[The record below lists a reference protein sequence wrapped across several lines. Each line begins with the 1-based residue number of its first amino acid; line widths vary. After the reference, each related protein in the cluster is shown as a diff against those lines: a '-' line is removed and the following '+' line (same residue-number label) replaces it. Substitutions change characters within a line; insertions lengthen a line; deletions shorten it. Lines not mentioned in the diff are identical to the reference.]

1 MKEKLKNFFK
11 DKKLWSSFVELLAT
25 ILIVFISFFSG
36 FSYGVTI
43 DDDIRDEFIADC
55 FPVSNTE
62 QSSLNI
68 EIDKKE
74 IIDSNIPTNVYLG
87 TISSTLGRIDHI
99 NNVDIDYLISFAV
112 DININ
117 VSINND
123 NIIFSDVSYTFS
135 VFLNEINFLVN
146 TRLARYTYIYPLT
159 YNDFEFS
166 LPKNFNGQNYYLPL
180 PYFIIN
186 EELGATMVSF
196 VIDNNFNVVNNQ
208 FFYNSTYDFYSLTSW
223 YNNIGVQILTDYD
236 QYFGTQSETFY
247 EDYILLFSNLSY
259 SNDVYTYVSNFYLTM
274 YNNYLSSWIVSAFG
288 GVSAEELEQ
297 AYQQGF
303 NIGYQSGEIEGVTQ
317 FKLSQ
322 EFQDILNNEYQ
333 DGINKGKEIRD
344 EEYEQTDTV
353 FTKIWTFLRDTIS
366 TTLSIFNIQ
375 IMPGIPLYFIVVIP
389 IVIGL
394 ILWLFK
400 LLQR

>member
-11 DKKLWSSFVELLAT
+11 DKKLWRSFVELLAT

-36 FSYGVTI
+36 FAYGVTI
-43 DDDIRDEFIADC
+43 DDEIRDEFITDC

-62 QSSLNI
+62 HSSLNI
-68 EIDKKE
+68 VIDKKSAFIPNE
-74 IIDSNIPTNVYLG
+74 DLEYVAIPQTDVNNIFIFDINYLFNTIIEYDSFTDIFNLIGSSQQLFRYSYSFNGVSYQNNVLLEKTSSSDYNMLSIKIQILKNG
-87 TISSTLGRIDHI
+87 SVNSTLNMAGLRYSTDSSSYLSTSF
-99 NNVDIDYLISFAV
+99 NNLGLSISLSSF
-112 DININ
+112 
-117 VSINND
+117 
-123 NIIFSDVSYTFS
+123 
-135 VFLNEINFLVN
+135 
-146 TRLARYTYIYPLT
+146 IY
-159 YNDFEFS
+159 
-166 LPKNFNGQNYYLPL
+166 
-180 PYFIIN
+180 
-186 EELGATMVSF
+186 
-196 VIDNNFNVVNNQ
+196 
-208 FFYNSTYDFYSLTSW
+208 YS
-223 YNNIGVQILTDYD
+223 
-236 QYFGTQSETFY
+236 
-247 EDYILLFSNLSY
+247 SNY
-259 SNDVYTYVSNFYLTM
+259 SNTLALFDFGIGIFEITNLGGA
-274 YNNYLSSWIVSAFG
+274 SA
-288 GVSAEELEQ
+288 SDLEQ

-322 EFQDILNNEYQ
+322 EFKDILNNEYQ

-344 EEYEQTDTV
+344 EEYAQTDTV